1 MLAAGLRRSFSQT
14 RAALARG
21 SRAASTGS
29 SYAPVQRR
37 AVPKQLESAL
47 EQDEAPPR
55 SREVRSVAEMH
66 VAHCHSLASRPPA
79 DGTADATWN
88 WAGLRACK
96 LAEVMTPRDLAG
108 CAGAFALAERRDFRV
123 FYLLAEEA
131 IGKAK
136 TFGPEEAAK
145 MLQAYADV
153 RVRNEPLFESLGAQ
167 LLRLQEEEPSS
178 VSEAMHLAASAHE
191 TLTLTS
197 LPAYSG
203 LRAAAQRSQS
213 APKADKQTADE
224 DVQEEEKKLTPEG
237 ELAEVLQIISEI
249 VTSGEKLKGHVKNLT
264 KELITEKL
272 SFDESYKRLKEV
284 QPDDVLERYGLTLQ
298 QFDALLERH
307 WTNPKV
313 KEGIHPIVGMPVTT
327 DGTAE
332 VPVDKVIE
340 VHKYMLEEVD
350 KVIQQF
356 ESLQSQATYDVQIAT
371 FTLHAMVAA
380 KVEEKFDL
388 TAQDIEHSVV
398 RYHAELAT
406 NKEFTSVNMPLQ
418 NAMSYF
424 HERFLDA
431 LC

>member
-1 MLAAGLRRSFSQT
+1 
-14 RAALARG
+14 
-21 SRAASTGS
+21 
-29 SYAPVQRR
+29 
-37 AVPKQLESAL
+37 
-47 EQDEAPPR
+47 
-55 SREVRSVAEMH
+55 
-66 VAHCHSLASRPPA
+66 
-79 DGTADATWN
+79 
-88 WAGLRACK
+88 
-96 LAEVMTPRDLAG
+96 
-108 CAGAFALAERRDFRV
+108 
-123 FYLLAEEA
+123 
-131 IGKAK
+131 
-136 TFGPEEAAK
+136 
-145 MLQAYADV
+145 
-153 RVRNEPLFESLGAQ
+153 
-167 LLRLQEEEPSS
+167 

-371 FTLHAMVAA
+371 FTLHAMVGA

-406 NKEFTSVNMPLQ
+406 NKEFTSVNIPLQ

-424 HERFLDA
+424 HERVILSRCRSA
-431 LC
+431 ERMQ

>member
-1 MLAAGLRRSFSQT
+1 MMPELWG
-14 RAALARG
+14 G
-21 SRAASTGS
+21 
-29 SYAPVQRR
+29 
-37 AVPKQLESAL
+37 
-47 EQDEAPPR
+47 
-55 SREVRSVAEMH
+55 
-66 VAHCHSLASRPPA
+66 
-79 DGTADATWN
+79 
-88 WAGLRACK
+88 K

-123 FYLLAEEA
+123 FYILAEEA

-371 FTLHAMVAA
+371 FTLHAMVGA

-406 NKEFTSVNMPLQ
+406 NKEFTSVNIPLQ

-424 HERFLDA
+424 HERVILSRCRSA
-431 LC
+431 ERMQ